1 MAIEILDFPMKNG
14 DVPSFFVGLPEGS
27 SVMLCGWTPGSM
39 DHHFIWTSRTTGTT
53 NRCDSTVVSCAVAAV
68 LFHWKQLLN
77 DLNVY
82 TILYRG
88 NLLANRVVAE
98 SADTKQQKYR
108 TSLCISLRRSDSNFM
123 TKSAVS
129 KPSYHSF
136 HRKAHRV

>member
-1 MAIEILDFPMKNG
+1 
-14 DVPSFFVGLPEGS
+14 
-27 SVMLCGWTPGSM
+27 MLCGWTPGSM
-39 DHHFIWTSRTTGTT
+39 DHHDGLLGLEPPTVV
-53 NRCDSTVVSCAVAAV
+53 STVVSCAVAAV

-98 SADTKQQKYR
+98 SADTKQKHR